1 MKKLTLILF
10 LFCSGAVLAQEE
22 FKVNITDALA
32 LKTLNVSYEHY
43 VTEQTSVGVSA
54 LFNFENESSDF
65 RYNEDQMF
73 TPFVRHYFST
83 QSTWNLF
90 GELFFA
96 YNKGDEETVVNNIPV
111 SEDYSDGALGL
122 AIGYKYISSGGFT
135 VDVHGGLGRNLFS
148 KDSPTIVPRVG
159 VNIGFQFQ

>member
-1 MKKLTLILF
+1 MKKVILIVSLF
-10 LFCSGAVLAQEE
+10 FTGFLSAQKEP
-22 FKVNITDALA
+22 KVNITDALA

-43 VTEQTSVGVSA
+43 FTEQTSVGVSA

-65 RYNEDQMF
+65 RYNEDRMI

-96 YNKGDEETVVNNIPV
+96 YNTGDEESTVNNMPV
-111 SEDYSDGALGL
+111 STDYSDGALGL
-122 AIGYKYISSGGFT
+122 AVGYKYVSSGGFT
-135 VDVHGGLGRNLFS
+135 ADVHGGIGRNLFS

-159 VNIGFQFQ
+159 VNVGFQF

>member
-1 MKKLTLILF
+1 MKKLTFILL
-10 LFCSGAVLAQEE
+10 LFCSGVTFAQEE

-43 VTEQTSVGVSA
+43 VTEQTSVGISA

-73 TPFVRHYFST
+73 TPYVRHYFST

-96 YNKGDEETVVNNIPV
+96 YNKGDEETVVNNVAV

-122 AIGYKYISSGGFT
+122 AIGYKYISSGRFT

-159 VNIGFQFQ
+159 VNVGFQF